1 MPWRSQDTLQRSS
14 QRAHDLQ
21 GMVDTFPLLLP
32 LHGQLAIC
40 LGPLVL
46 PASTPSV
53 ACISDALLPWSGQGH
68 ENTYHP
74 HDVSTLWTAPKL
86 CILQKHIQ
94 QDEIWEV
101 ECKPTSPE
109 LSLNARREDLHVVI
123 MQYVYALSNKKI
135 QTTKVVKVNA
145 NDCNSIAIVLLAS
158 IARKGSAASKA
169 RLHPSTNI

>member
-1 MPWRSQDTLQRSS
+1 MLSSDLAREPMISRAWSIRSPCSCRSMASWRFAWVFWYFQPPRLR
-14 QRAHDLQ
+14 
-21 GMVDTFPLLLP
+21 LLASLMRF
-32 LHGQLAIC
+32 C
-40 LGPLVL
+40 LGAAKGMKTHIIPMM
-46 PASTPSV
+46 SQH
-53 ACISDALLPWSGQGH
+53 CD
-68 ENTYHP
+68 
-74 HDVSTLWTAPKL
+74 APKL

-101 ECKPTSPE
+101 ECKPTSLE

-123 MQYVYALSNKKI
+123 MQYVYALSNKKV

-169 RLHPSTNI
+169 RLHPSTSI

>member
-1 MPWRSQDTLQRSS
+1 
-14 QRAHDLQ
+14 
-21 GMVDTFPLLLP
+21 MVDAIALLLSFDR
-32 LHGQLAIC
+32 QLAI
-40 LGPLVL
+40 LLYTLVF
-46 PASTPSV
+46 PAATPSV
-53 ACISDALLPWSGQGH
+53 ARISDALLPWSGQRH
-68 ENTYHP
+68 ENILSP
-74 HDVSTLWTAPKL
+74 WCQLWTAPKL
-86 CILQKHIQ
+86 CVLQKHIQ

>member
-1 MPWRSQDTLQRSS
+1 MICKAWSMRSPCSCLSIASWRFCCTRWYFQPPRLR
-14 QRAHDLQ
+14 
-21 GMVDTFPLLLP
+21 LLASLMRF
-32 LHGQLAIC
+32 C
-40 LGPLVL
+40 LG
-46 PASTPSV
+46 A
-53 ACISDALLPWSGQGH
+53 AKGMK
-68 ENTYHP
+68 TYHP

-86 CILQKHIQ
+86 CVLQKHIQ